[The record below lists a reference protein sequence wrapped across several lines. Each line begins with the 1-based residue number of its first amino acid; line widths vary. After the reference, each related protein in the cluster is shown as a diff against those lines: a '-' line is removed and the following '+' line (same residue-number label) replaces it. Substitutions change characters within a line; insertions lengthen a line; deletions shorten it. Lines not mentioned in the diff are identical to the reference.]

1 MFFFVFVFI
10 LFFCNIWI
18 FKINLNLAVRE
29 RFHAEFNLF
38 VIGKGRTK
46 IEIIEKKERN
56 HFELGDIEIF
66 LRLNEYPKTTENFK
80 NLSIENRQFLYKRQ
94 RFVVMEKEQ
103 QLEKIK
109 DVPEGAG
116 QSTHSKAMARYST
129 YP

>member
-1 MFFFVFVFI
+1 M
-10 LFFCNIWI
+10 
-18 FKINLNLAVRE
+18 
-29 RFHAEFNLF
+29 
-38 VIGKGRTK
+38 
-46 IEIIEKKERN
+46 
-56 HFELGDIEIF
+56 
-66 LRLNEYPKTTENFK
+66 RLNEYPKTTENFK
-80 NLSIENRQFLYKRQ
+80 NLSIENGQFLYKRQ